1 MLNVSQFIPILLISF
16 FTPPPYKPMCIATLF
31 LVILT
36 IWLKEILFCSITI
49 VFEVSLCTRIIN
61 MQCGTE
67 LVHEMEIELAYRR
80 WCLYHL
86 QHIFW
91 VILTCVLL
99 SLQAFQLVTI
109 EAALQKLCLFCVLTS
124 IALSLY
130 VLFQVQLEL
139 SRPVVVVVSVRHR
152 IQ

>member
-49 VFEVSLCTRIIN
+49 VFEVSLCTRIIY
-61 MQCGTE
+61 MHCGTE
-67 LVHEMEIELAYRR
+67 LVHEMENESAYRG
-80 WCLYHL
+80 WFLYHL

-99 SLQAFQLVTI
+99 SLQAFQAYYYRSCCAKVVFV
-109 EAALQKLCLFCVLTS
+109 LFPLILTS

-130 VLFQVQLEL
+130 F
-139 SRPVVVVVSVRHR
+139 SKYSWS
-152 IQ
+152 